1 MIIEIT
7 QKQATDVWM
16 VCMDDLAVDFNSLE
30 GAQAFVDQ
38 LKARIDAPHVWPVRT
53 GRTSFTRPFPGG
65 QSAYTRGAKMSA
77 DLVD

>member
-7 QKQATDVWM
+7 QKQATDGWIVY
-16 VCMDDLAVDFNSLE
+16 MDDLAVDFNSRE

-38 LKARIDAPHVWPVRT
+38 LKARIDAPHVWPVSAGPT
-53 GRTSFTRPFPGG
+53 AFTRPFPGG
-65 QSAYTRGAKMSA
+65 RPACNRGAKISA

>member
-38 LKARIDAPHVWPVRT
+38 LKARIDAPHVWPVST

-65 QSAYTRGAKMSA
+65 RSAYTRGARISA